1 MTTTTDHRIAALQE
15 RIEFAAWLSEAIR
28 ALPISEA
35 EFCRRHG
42 LYRGY
47 LNGIKKGRF
56 LAGRAYMER
65 VIEAMAEERM
75 KP

>member
-1 MTTTTDHRIAALQE
+1 MTVADHRIQALTE
-15 RIEFAAWLSEAIR
+15 RIEFAAWLTQAIR

-35 EFCRRHG
+35 EFCRRHN

-65 VIEAMAEERM
+65 VIEAMADETAI
-75 KP
+75 